1 MKIKVMFLILCFS
14 FCFANSKD
22 VFASSDQ
29 QIDLLLKSEV
39 DIVQVKDIIMQM
51 NPELEITVIPEIN
64 LLRISASKDMDIER
78 IFSNDIVKDSIED
91 SGKLNPIIVEDIG
104 IKNTII
110 DGALSETRA
119 NMSAVEF
126 FDKMAWHVDI
136 ITNNR
141 KAIEISNGNGTNI
154 ALIDSGVDETHPILE
169 NKLNFDNAKSF
180 IEGEEIKD
188 ISDRK
193 AILFLMELVCH
204 QQKYLLV

>member
-91 SGKLNPIIVEDIG
+91 
-104 IKNTII
+104 
-110 DGALSETRA
+110 
-119 NMSAVEF
+119 
-126 FDKMAWHVDI
+126 
-136 ITNNR
+136 
-141 KAIEISNGNGTNI
+141 
-154 ALIDSGVDETHPILE
+154 
-169 NKLNFDNAKSF
+169 
-180 IEGEEIKD
+180 
-188 ISDRK
+188 
-193 AILFLMELVCH
+193 MELVCH